1 MTIADE
7 FISNLLRL
15 DTSFEQ
21 YLAFGIEF
29 TGAQAGLCY
38 QIDPIN
44 NSVKLVGIQHA
55 NIEDM
60 IMETVPTGL
69 ARAAFERRE
78 PLIAMHEQGTKE
90 LRDLELWLDMPVEN
104 VISIPAVKNNRAYA
118 VLQFINYIDMKL
130 SLLQSLGERLGE
142 DLALRQE
149 LAFNQLWS
157 DRLQQLLG
165 YLGGISSSLDPD
177 QILRMMLENV
187 SMLLDAEARSLF
199 LLDEPSG
206 DAVLHISSRVDH
218 RVVENYRI
226 PNGKGIISHVITT
239 GKPIVVN
246 DVKHDRRHFEGLDAI
261 TNFDTRSVLA
271 VALRTHSINL
281 GDSRGQ
287 SDERIIG
294 GLEVLN
300 KKNGHFDDMDLSLM
314 EIFSNQAATIL
325 QTACLYDQADQLFLD
340 VLQALMEAV
349 DSKDP
354 YTQGHSRR
362 VSDFSVAIADELGV
376 DGKTIH
382 QIRIGSMLHDVGKI
396 GIPDHILNKPGTLTR
411 KEYLEISRHPMIG
424 ERIMKRVHL
433 LSNELSA
440 VIEHH
445 ERLDG
450 SGYPLGLRGS
460 EISLIGRIVAVADV
474 FDALTSN
481 RPYRA
486 KLSVEESFQRLFDE
500 ADTRF
505 DRKVVEAL
513 ASAYKKG
520 MIKI

>member
-1 MTIADE
+1 
-7 FISNLLRL
+7 
-15 DTSFEQ
+15 
-21 YLAFGIEF
+21 
-29 TGAQAGLCY
+29 
-38 QIDPIN
+38 
-44 NSVKLVGIQHA
+44 
-55 NIEDM
+55 
-60 IMETVPTGL
+60 
-69 ARAAFERRE
+69 
-78 PLIAMHEQGTKE
+78 
-90 LRDLELWLDMPVEN
+90 
-104 VISIPAVKNNRAYA
+104 
-118 VLQFINYIDMKL
+118 
-130 SLLQSLGERLGE
+130 
-142 DLALRQE
+142 
-149 LAFNQLWS
+149 
-157 DRLQQLLG
+157 
-165 YLGGISSSLDPD
+165 
-177 QILRMMLENV
+177 
-187 SMLLDAEARSLF
+187 
-199 LLDEPSG
+199 
-206 DAVLHISSRVDH
+206 
-218 RVVENYRI
+218 VVENYRI

-433 LSNELSA
+433 LNNELSA

-460 EISLIGRIVAVADV
+460 EISMIGRIVAVADV